1 MASDHGARAQPIR
14 KGRERRAEAK
24 FELPKLRGVPYSA
37 ADCHTLGRHWEL
49 REKGFQ
55 EGSGAT
61 RRRSRRLRRDR
72 QQTTLEVRKAPAKF
86 QTGSATRL

>member
-1 MASDHGARAQPIR
+1 MVSDHGARAQPIR
-14 KGRERRAEAK
+14 LGRELRAEAK

-37 ADCHTLGRHWEL
+37 ADCHTLGRHRTE
-49 REKGFQ
+49 Q

-72 QQTTLEVRKAPAKF
+72 QQTTLGVRKTPAKF
-86 QTGSATRL
+86 QAGSATRP